1 MKTSNEMKNKIKS
14 ISIAGWTNQFH
25 QGKRPTHAGSVAIEF
40 EDGSSLRLPY
50 SFWADANP
58 EGRRPNITGTIDL
71 YKLGQQVE
79 MSSNFHDEEEFTN
92 PHLLKQTQPAAV
104 TDSKKVVKPKTRKIA

>member
-50 SFWADANP
+50 SFWADASP

>member
-1 MKTSNEMKNKIKS
+1 MKTSNEVKNKIKS
-14 ISIAGWTNQFH
+14 ISIAGWTNEFQK
-25 QGKRPTHAGSVAIEF
+25 GKRPTHNGTVAIEF
-40 EDGSSLRLPY
+40 EDGSTLRLPY
-50 SFWADANP
+50 SFWANASP

-79 MSSNFHDEEEFTN
+79 MSSNFHDEKEFTN
-92 PHLLKQTQPAAV
+92 PHLLKQTQLAAV

>member
-14 ISIAGWTNQFH
+14 ISIAGWTNQYH
-25 QGKRPTHAGSVAIEF
+25 QGKRPTHAGSIAIEF

-50 SFWADANP
+50 SFWADASP
-58 EGRRPNITGTIDL
+58 ENRRPNITGTIDL

-92 PHLLKQTQPAAV
+92 PHLLKQTKVAAV